1 MTRSKVD
8 KYYSLLRDLH
18 YQYPDSVNTFS
29 TCSRCEEHSAR
40 GGGVCANCIERELA
54 KVIGP
59 TKGAHLHTMIKQ
71 LAEHKA
77 RVADELRG
85 QSAITLCNYH
95 SKEQHDNKGNV

>member
-1 MTRSKVD
+1 MPRSKVD

-18 YQYPDSVNTFS
+18 YQYPDSVSTFS
-29 TCSRCEEHSAR
+29 TCGRCKEHPAR
-40 GGGVCANCIERELA
+40 GWGVCANCIERELA

-77 RVADELRG
+77 RVADELREK
-85 QSAITLCNYH
+85 AD
-95 SKEQHDNKGNV
+95 E

>member
-1 MTRSKVD
+1 MPRSKVD

-77 RVADELRG
+77 RVADELR
-85 QSAITLCNYH
+85 
-95 SKEQHDNKGNV
+95 EE